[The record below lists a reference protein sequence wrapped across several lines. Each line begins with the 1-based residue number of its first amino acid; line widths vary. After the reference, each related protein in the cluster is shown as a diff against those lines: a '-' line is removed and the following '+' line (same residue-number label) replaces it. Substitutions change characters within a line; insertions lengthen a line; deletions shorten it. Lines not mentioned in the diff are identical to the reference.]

1 MSSLNLFDD
10 VVPLE
15 KQHPIYI
22 MMKKE
27 RYEPEREVI
36 NQWAKGFLD
45 RDNKF
50 TKEFQ
55 TSFEPCLWELYLF
68 AYLKELGLRNDFS
81 YDAPDFIVNEPG
93 FCIEA
98 TIALPAQGAPGAH
111 GFSTED
117 MPRDFN
123 KFNSEASIRLSNSFI
138 SKVKKLR
145 SRYSQLPQCK
155 EKPLLSP

>member
-81 YDAPDFIVNEPG
+81 YDA
-93 FCIEA
+93 
-98 TIALPAQGAPGAH
+98 
-111 GFSTED
+111 
-117 MPRDFN
+117 
-123 KFNSEASIRLSNSFI
+123 RL
-138 SKVKKLR
+138 
-145 SRYSQLPQCK
+145 C
-155 EKPLLSP
+155 